1 MISSIEE
8 GLMILRQRE
17 VTNMPSLSPSLAF
30 ALNGTE
36 EICKDNIAGIYPCMN
51 INLHGFLD
59 SDQLSGSANNTLND
73 LWGWTDPVSNMEY
86 ALVGLND
93 GTAFVNITVPESP
106 SYLGFLESH
115 NNLISVWRDIK
126 TYGNFAYIVADVED
140 HGMQIFDLTELRAI
154 SNTPVMFNESAHFE
168 VNTEGARKQG
178 EMDVD
183 LSRFYDQA
191 DLVGVHVMKRDGSTE
206 GYVHNIAI
214 NEESGFAYLIGSS
227 NCGGGLYML
236 NITDPLSPSA
246 AGCFSEWGWISDA
259 QCITYDGP
267 DVDHLNSEICFVS
280 YLYGF
285 AAVDV
290 TDKSNPEVLSFLGE
304 AFFNNIEQGWLT
316 EDKRYFLLGDRG
328 SDGLLRT
335 YMVDVTNLDNI
346 GVADTYESSVSGFHS
361 NMFVVGNYV
370 YQGNHRGGLRILDL
384 SNVSDGVLVEVGY
397 FDTTPT
403 LSGSTQDGVWGVYP
417 FYNSG
422 IVILGSA
429 DEGLFIV
436 RATEITTMPSKAPSS
451 YPFMFVPSP
460 SLSPS
465 SVPSLSP
472 IDTTP
477 TPLCRRNIGLSL
489 INLLKDKLFH
499 NGQLGV

>member
-1 MISSIEE
+1 
-8 GLMILRQRE
+8 
-17 VTNMPSLSPSLAF
+17 
-30 ALNGTE
+30 
-36 EICKDNIAGIYPCMN
+36 
-51 INLHGFLD
+51 
-59 SDQLSGSANNTLND
+59 
-73 LWGWTDPVSNMEY
+73 MEY

-436 RATEITTMPSKAPSS
+436 RATEITTMLSIAPSS
-451 YPFMFVPSP
+451 YPFMFVPSLIP
-460 SLSPS
+460 SN
-465 SVPSLSP
+465 
-472 IDTTP
+472 TP
-477 TPLCRRNIGLSL
+477 TAPDPGVCSNNVAGIYPCMN
-489 INLLKDKLFH
+489 INLHGFLDSD
-499 NGQLGV
+499 QLSGSANNTLNE